1 MEELSSD
8 ANQIHCDIRL
18 QVRMRSIRDAF
29 LFYNLNTLLAHGP
42 TPLKF
47 EIELQTVLNQL
58 LNLVCPPHSTDP
70 LRTRALCRKQKRW
83 QIIPQPTR
91 SQGK

>member
-29 LFYNLNTLLAHGP
+29 LFYNLNTTRSWAH
-42 TPLKF
+42 TF
-47 EIELQTVLNQL
+47 EINCRELQTVLNQL
-58 LNLVCPPHSTDP
+58 LNTG
-70 LRTRALCRKQKRW
+70 W
-83 QIIPQPTR
+83 QSYRVWTTTLIL
-91 SQGK
+91 KD